1 MTEYFLP
8 KIVYYEQYRIK
19 ETMIVII
26 DPKISDITTRNE

>member
-26 DPKISDITTRNE
+26 TTRNE